1 MNEEAVGNQ
10 RLTEDECK
18 RVSEGRVDTQNTAV
32 DQNNAEDQDALEEQ
46 RLRRK
51 ARWLL
56 KNFRKLLE
64 QKHKQEEEIRKVPL
78 FTRDDALYKL
88 SGMAAHQQGER
99 VQTSNISNAPL
110 TAAMNVDE
118 TLERMNKEVREE
130 VSKGYDRLC
139 ERITLVNTMLLTL
152 DSKTRS
158 VARQLYIEGKDRDS
172 IVNSTG
178 GYFSRKTVME
188 MRDNIE
194 HKMMEI
200 MGTVREFPESKRSD
214 YGEQAD

>member
-1 MNEEAVGNQ
+1 LNEEAVGNQ

>member
-1 MNEEAVGNQ
+1 MSEVIIKEKQPG
-10 RLTEDECK
+10 TDECE
-18 RVSEGRVDTQNTAV
+18 RRSGIMVDTQNTV
-32 DQNNAEDQDALEEQ
+32 TDQNTAEDQDNVEEEQ
-46 RLRRK
+46 LRRK

-64 QKHKQEEEIRKVPL
+64 QKHKQEEEMRNVPL

-99 VQTSNISNAPL
+99 VQTSNISNSPL

-118 TLERMNKEVREE
+118 MLERMNKEVRED
-130 VSKGYDRLC
+130 VSKGYEQLC

-158 VARQLYIEGKDRDS
+158 VAQQLYIEGKDRDS
-172 IVNSTG
+172 IINSKG
-178 GYFSRKTVME
+178 GYFSRKIVME
-188 MRDNIE
+188 MRDFIE

-200 MGTVREFPESKRSD
+200 MGIGRYIPEIRRND
-214 YGEQAD
+214 YGE

>member
-1 MNEEAVGNQ
+1 MNEEVVGNQ
-10 RLTEDECK
+10 GL
-18 RVSEGRVDTQNTAV
+18 
-32 DQNNAEDQDALEEQ
+32 AEAALEEQ
-46 RLRRK
+46 QLRRK

-64 QKHKQEEEIRKVPL
+64 HKHKQEEEMRNVPL

-130 VSKGYDRLC
+130 VSKGYEQLC
-139 ERITLVNTMLLTL
+139 EKVKLVNVALAAMPVEVQ
-152 DSKTRS
+152 S
-158 VARQLYIEGKDRDS
+158 VAKQAYAKGTAKNKVISQDGLVMGRTKVYELLQEAESIMMDVLKEEQLL
-172 IVNSTG
+172 
-178 GYFSRKTVME
+178 
-188 MRDNIE
+188 
-194 HKMMEI
+194 
-200 MGTVREFPESKRSD
+200 
-214 YGEQAD
+214 

>member
-1 MNEEAVGNQ
+1 MNEEAVGS
-10 RLTEDECK
+10 L
-18 RVSEGRVDTQNTAV
+18 GL
-32 DQNNAEDQDALEEQ
+32 AEATLEEQ
-46 RLRRK
+46 QLRRK

-64 QKHKQEEEIRKVPL
+64 HKHKQEEEMRNVPL

-130 VSKGYDRLC
+130 VSKGYEQLC

-152 DSKTRS
+152 DSRTRS
-158 VARQLYIEGKDRDS
+158 VAKQLYIEGKDRDS
-172 IVNSTG
+172 VVNSTG

-188 MRDNIE
+188 MRDDIE

-200 MGTVREFPESKRSD
+200 MGTVRDISESRMSD
-214 YGEQAD
+214 YGEQTD